1 MTTTHDAPAST
12 TTPSGYELREVDPA
26 SLVDNPN
33 NARRAH
39 RDREGLAASIGT
51 LGILHPPLVRQLAD
65 GRLELIAGERRKYS
79 AIKAGSPSIPVFVRD
94 DLSDLHQVAGML
106 VENHDRDGL
115 TPTEEATAIQQ
126 LAGFDG
132 VTQRDITAMTGI
144 KAGDIR
150 SALKVAGSEV
160 ATAVGERHDLSMEHL
175 VALAEFDTDT
185 EAVKRLVERAVKD
198 PARFDHLVA
207 ELRRDHDDRMAFG
220 AIADRI
226 TEAGVVL
233 VELENGWWLPEGS
246 DWLSDLPAPKGAKS
260 LTPAKHR
267 ACPGHA
273 GAVRESDEGYE
284 LAFLCLDSVGHGHVP
299 ERKGGIGSSPSTSP
313 QAAPG
318 MSDEQ
323 KTERRRVITNN
334 KAWDVATPVRR
345 AYVTELLARRTV
357 PKGTMRYV
365 TETIMADPAGV
376 AAGDGD
382 RVASLIGQDTHP
394 GAWDR
399 TAAVALASDAID
411 ARLPLVLLAQVA
423 ASIEARFSDR
433 QGWRHPNNALC
444 SYLNFLA
451 TCGYGLSEVEHEVA
465 DATEGKRGGESID

>member
-39 RDREGLAASIGT
+39 RDREGLAASIGA

-150 SALKVAGSEV
+150 SALKVAGSQV

-207 ELRRDHDDRMAFG
+207 ELRRDHDDRVAFQRHCRPDHRG
-220 AIADRI
+220 RCGPGR
-226 TEAGVVL
+226 AGERL
-233 VELENGWWLPEGS
+233 VASRGCGLALRPPGTRRGEVPHPGQAPELSRSRRSSQGGGRGLRTGLSSAWTRSAMVTLPS
-246 DWLSDLPAPKGAKS
+246 AK
-260 LTPAKHR
+260 
-267 ACPGHA
+267 
-273 GAVRESDEGYE
+273 
-284 LAFLCLDSVGHGHVP
+284 
-299 ERKGGIGSSPSTSP
+299 
-313 QAAPG
+313 
-318 MSDEQ
+318 
-323 KTERRRVITNN
+323 
-334 KAWDVATPVRR
+334 
-345 AYVTELLARRTV
+345 
-357 PKGTMRYV
+357 
-365 TETIMADPAGV
+365 V
-376 AAGDGD
+376 AAG
-382 RVASLIGQDTHP
+382 LPH
-394 GAWDR
+394 
-399 TAAVALASDAID
+399 
-411 ARLPLVLLAQVA
+411 RLPHRQHRGCPMSRRPSA
-423 ASIEARFSDR
+423 A
-433 QGWRHPNNALC
+433 G
-444 SYLNFLA
+444 
-451 TCGYGLSEVEHEVA
+451 
-465 DATEGKRGGESID
+465 